1 MNFEVAHHKGKV
13 YLTFKDPQLLA
24 VVMRDVKELIKS
36 AVYNCN
42 FETAKGYI
50 DLLLA
55 LRMAKKE
62 MEGEE

>member
-1 MNFEVAHHKGKV
+1 MNFEVAHYDGKV
-13 YLTFKDPQLLA
+13 CLTFKDQRLLA
-24 VVMRDVKELIKS
+24 VVMRDVEDLIKS

-55 LRMAKKE
+55 LREAQKE
-62 MEGEE
+62 MEVKE